1 MLGESA
7 LVADGEKVVFLEHQ
21 SFLALKSMQRHLP
34 GNNELIFPSVPVVD
48 AWVEGGTGEASSG
61 VEERVGGRVPV

>member
-34 GNNELIFPSVPVVD
+34 RHHERVFLRVPVVD
-48 AWVEGGTGEASSG
+48 SWVEGGTGEASSG